1 MTPNPT
7 IPAATLTDT
16 ALVSILRDCDR
27 EVRDS
32 VRLAAADRIDQYRRQ
47 LGHLERI
54 VQSIDPTISPVR
66 Y

>member
-32 VRLAAADRIDQYRRQ
+32 VRLAAADRIDAYRRQ
-47 LGHLERI
+47 LSQLERI
-54 VQSIDPTISPVR
+54 AQAIDPTISPVR